1 MNQVFK
7 KSTLR
12 HGNNLKRIIS
22 PVQYPTGS
30 INLHMR
36 SNKLSPWLG
45 LVFILFMAS
54 CGNQGN
60 QVNNELAIPVSVSDV
75 VKKPIVQFISTT
87 GTATAAS
94 VTTLSTEMAGIYFLV
109 KNPKTGSDFKL
120 GDIVEKGQVI
130 IRLENPETENTIAI
144 KTKKLNLDISE
155 LEYQKQKS
163 LYEKGG
169 VTLREMKN
177 SEVAQA
183 TANTDYENAK
193 IQLAKMQII
202 SPFRGAIVDL
212 PQVTNGTRVIL
223 GAAAVTLMDY
233 SKLLME
239 INLPEKNITT
249 IHVGQDVAITNYTL
263 PKDTLKAKINE
274 LSPVVSTETRTF
286 KGRLVID
293 NPALKLRPG
302 MFVKADIEVARRD
315 SAIVISKEIVV
326 SGNRGKTIYIV
337 EKGVARERII
347 TTGLENETSLEVIEG
362 LKKNE
367 RVVTKGFETLRNNS
381 KVKIINQ

>member
-1 MNQVFK
+1 MQA
-7 KSTLR
+7 L
-12 HGNNLKRIIS
+12 L
-22 PVQYPTGS
+22 PV
-30 INLHMR
+30 
-36 SNKLSPWLG
+36 
-45 LVFILFMAS
+45 LVS

-60 QVNNELAIPVSVSDV
+60 QVNNELDIPVSVTDV
-75 VKKPIVQFISTT
+75 VKKPIVQYISTT
-87 GTATAAS
+87 GTATAFS
-94 VTTLSTEMAGIYFLV
+94 QTTLSTDMAGVYFLA
-109 KNPKTGSDFKL
+109 KNQATGNSLKL
-120 GDIVEKGQVI
+120 GDIVEKGQI
-130 IRLENPETENTIAI
+130 IVKLENPETENTIAI

-155 LEYQKQKS
+155 LEFQKQKS

-177 SEVAQA
+177 SEVALAQ
-183 TANTDYENAK
+183 ANTDYENAK
-193 IQLAKMQII
+193 IQLAKFEVV

-212 PQVTNGTRVIL
+212 PQVTNGTRIIMSTAV
-223 GAAAVTLMDY
+223 VTLMDY

-249 IHVGQDVAITNYTL
+249 IHVGQEVSITNYTL
-263 PKDTLKAKINE
+263 PKDTLRAKINE

-286 KGRLVID
+286 KGRLIID

-315 SAIVISKEIVV
+315 SAIVISKDIIV
-326 SGNRGKTIYIV
+326 SGNRGKSVYIV

-347 TTGLENETSLEVIEG
+347 TTGLETETSVEVIEG
-362 LKKNE
+362 LKLNE
-367 RVVTKGFETLRNNS
+367 RVVIKGFETLRNNS

>member
-1 MNQVFK
+1 MKFK
-7 KSTLR
+7 KS
-12 HGNNLKRIIS
+12 
-22 PVQYPTGS
+22 
-30 INLHMR
+30 
-36 SNKLSPWLG
+36 SNWVLFALIP
-45 LVFILFMAS
+45 ILAA
-54 CGNQGN
+54 CGNQGS

-75 VKKPIVQFISTT
+75 AKKPIVQYISTT

-94 VTTLSTEMAGIYFLV
+94 QVTLNTDMAGVYRLM
-109 KNPKTGSDFKL
+109 KNPKTGGEFKL

-130 IRLENPETENTIAI
+130 VKLENPETQNTIAI
-144 KTKKLNLDISE
+144 ATKKLNLDIAE
-155 LEYQKQKS
+155 LENQKQKS

-177 SEVAQA
+177 SEVSLAQ
-183 TANTDYENAK
+183 ANTDYENAK
-193 IQLAKMQII
+193 IQLAKMEVIA
-202 SPFRGAIVDL
+202 PFRGAIVDL
-212 PQVTNGTRVIL
+212 PQVTSGTRVIAN
-223 GAAAVTLMDY
+223 AAIVTLMDY

-249 IHVGQDVAITNYTL
+249 INVGQEVFITNYTL

-286 KGRLVID
+286 KGKLLIE
-293 NPALKLRPG
+293 NPDLKLRPG
-302 MFVKADIEVARRD
+302 MFVKADIEIARRD
-315 SAIVISKEIVV
+315 SAIVISKDIIL
-326 SGNRGKTIYIV
+326 SGNRGKTVFIV
-337 EKGVARERII
+337 EKGASRERII
-347 TTGLENETSLEVIEG
+347 TTGLETETSVEVIEG

>member
-1 MNQVFK
+1 
-7 KSTLR
+7 
-12 HGNNLKRIIS
+12 
-22 PVQYPTGS
+22 
-30 INLHMR
+30 
-36 SNKLSPWLG
+36 
-45 LVFILFMAS
+45 
-54 CGNQGN
+54 
-60 QVNNELAIPVSVSDV
+60 
-75 VKKPIVQFISTT
+75 
-87 GTATAAS
+87 
-94 VTTLSTEMAGIYFLV
+94 
-109 KNPKTGSDFKL
+109 
-120 GDIVEKGQVI
+120 
-130 IRLENPETENTIAI
+130 
-144 KTKKLNLDISE
+144 
-155 LEYQKQKS
+155 
-163 LYEKGG
+163 
-169 VTLREMKN
+169 
-177 SEVAQA
+177 
-183 TANTDYENAK
+183 
-193 IQLAKMQII
+193 
-202 SPFRGAIVDL
+202 
-212 PQVTNGTRVIL
+212 
-223 GAAAVTLMDY
+223 
-233 SKLLME
+233 
-239 INLPEKNITT
+239 
-249 IHVGQDVAITNYTL
+249 VAITNYTL

>member
-1 MNQVFK
+1 MKFK
-7 KSTLR
+7 FKESGKWFFVL
-12 HGNNLKRIIS
+12 LIPI
-22 PVQYPTGS
+22 
-30 INLHMR
+30 
-36 SNKLSPWLG
+36 
-45 LVFILFMAS
+45 MAA

-60 QVNNELAIPVSVSDV
+60 QVNSELAIPVSVSDV

-94 VTTLSTEMAGIYFLV
+94 QTTLNTEMPGIYFLM
-109 KNPKTGSDFKL
+109 KNPKTGNPFKL

-155 LEYQKQKS
+155 LEFQKQKS

-177 SEVAQA
+177 SEVALAQ
-183 TANTDYENAK
+183 ANTDYENAK
-193 IQLAKMQII
+193 IQLAKFEVVA
-202 SPFRGAIVDL
+202 PFKGAIVDL
-212 PQVTNGTRVIL
+212 PQVTNGTRVVTSS
-223 GAAAVTLMDY
+223 AAVTLMDY

-239 INLPEKNITT
+239 INLPEKNIST
-249 IHVGQDVAITNYTL
+249 ISVGQDVDITNYTL

-286 KGRLVID
+286 KGKLVID
-293 NPALKLRPG
+293 NPGLKLRPG

-315 SAIVISKEIVV
+315 SAIVISKEIIV
-326 SGNRGKTIYIV
+326 SGNRGKTVFIV
-337 EKGVARERII
+337 EKGATRERII
-347 TTGLENETSLEVIEG
+347 TTGLENETSVEVIEG

>member
-1 MNQVFK
+1 MESKFK
-7 KSTLR
+7 KSS
-12 HGNNLKRIIS
+12 K
-22 PVQYPTGS
+22 
-30 INLHMR
+30 
-36 SNKLSPWLG
+36 W
-45 LVFILFMAS
+45 ILAALIPFMAA

-60 QVNNELAIPVSVSDV
+60 QVNSDLAIPVSVSDV
-75 VKKPIVQFISTT
+75 VKKPIIQYISTT

-94 VTTLSTEMAGIYFLV
+94 QTTLNTEMAGIYFLV

-130 IRLENPETENTIAI
+130 VRLENPESENSIAI

-155 LEYQKQKS
+155 LEFQKQKS

-177 SEVAQA
+177 SEVALA
-183 TANTDYENAK
+183 TANTDFENAK
-193 IQLAKMQII
+193 IQLAKFQVI
-202 SPFRGAIVDL
+202 SPFKGAIVDL
-212 PQVTNGTRVIL
+212 PQVTSGTRVIAN
-223 GAAAVTLMDY
+223 AAVVTLMDY

-249 IHVGQDVAITNYTL
+249 INVGQEVNITNYTL
-263 PKDTLKAKINE
+263 PKDTLKARINE

-286 KGRLVID
+286 KGKLVID
-293 NPALKLRPG
+293 NAALKLRPG

-315 SAIVISKEIVV
+315 SAIVISKDIIV
-326 SGNRGKTIYIV
+326 SGNRGKAVYIV
-337 EKGVARERII
+337 EKGASRERII
-347 TTGLENETSLEVIEG
+347 TTGLENETSVEVIEG